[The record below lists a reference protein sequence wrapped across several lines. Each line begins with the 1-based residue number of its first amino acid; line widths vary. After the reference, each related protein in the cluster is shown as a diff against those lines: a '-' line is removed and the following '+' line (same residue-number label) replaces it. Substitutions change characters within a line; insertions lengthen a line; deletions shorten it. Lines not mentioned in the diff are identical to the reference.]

1 MADSHEFRRRVLLLV
16 TTGGFTHAAPVLEI
30 GAVLASRG
38 HDIQFATCEGQEDWT
53 ADYPFIN
60 TVYTVGPAAAEH
72 DLDLHY
78 ESMRLWR
85 HEHGFAPM
93 MKSKYFFDNFWT
105 DTYKSLRALCQDEA
119 TRPDF
124 IVADFFADSAARDML
139 KQFNIQL
146 ASIWPQM
153 PYAMAPVSYHP
164 GQPGFQAD
172 GALTSEHAS
181 LTSRFWNEFVVMA
194 ALPTVIPWLLWTK
207 RMRADAGVD
216 YSHSLL
222 PKPDYLVLVNSFWGL
237 EAPKELPPLMAPVG
251 PILSDEYPPLDEDLA
266 QFLDSHDKTIYVSLG
281 THINLPGEELA
292 KYLLGFIKALDAGF
306 INGVI
311 WATPSKA
318 RANFD
323 KSKSYLFADG
333 SILSVNNLLND
344 AHPDFRLP
352 VFAPQRAVLA
362 HRNTVLFLTHGGG
375 SSANETLF
383 HGTPVLAVGYFFDQL
398 CNSARLAASGVGT
411 SLDKSHV
418 TPSSISSAIANI
430 TTDADGLYATNIRRM
445 QRIATLNSKRKHL
458 AADLIEEVMTDQE
471 LRFRKGVE
479 LRPMHLQTADMR
491 MSIWKARNWDMLL
504 ISLTGLAAEDS
515 MRFGKSLT
523 ALIAALEPRK
533 KLLPNCGFI
542 MMALIMAQINRDYRE
557 ATGQF
562 LEKRHHRMED
572 CEVLSQASS
581 IFGLREAKAA
591 NPGLNRISAPLHS
604 RLYESWQQEIAVLIV
619 DESHAC
625 RNSDSV
631 YRRAIQSLKYH
642 HILMLTGTPIYN
654 TFSDLFGQTM
664 LLPCGGLFKS
674 LEHFRSI
681 FCPVNEFNP
690 QGVWRDLYH
699 CLYQVL
705 IMAHPKNVIDILPI
719 RVVSREVKLTGRITI
734 LRIDTLMVKFDY
746 LSIID
751 HHCKDGSARKNMFI
765 EAMGVLSQ
773 TKQLS
778 ACPLLLGGTLCNP
791 KHARPRNLWQQP
803 FNCSEHDTLKL
814 PLTE

>member
-1 MADSHEFRRRVLLLV
+1 MADSHEFRRRILLLV

-53 ADYPFIN
+53 ADYPFIK

-105 DTYKSLRALCQDEA
+105 DTYKSLRALCEDEA

-251 PILSDEYPPLDEDLA
+251 PVLSDEYPHLDEDLA
-266 QFLDSHDKTIYVSLG
+266 QFLDSHEKTIYVSLG
-281 THINLPGEELA
+281 THVSLPGEELA
-292 KYLLGFIKALDAGF
+292 KFLLGFIKALDAGF

-311 WATPSKA
+311 WAMPSKA

-323 KSKSYLFADG
+323 TSKSYIFTDG
-333 SILSVNNLLND
+333 SILSVSNLLND
-344 AHPDFRLP
+344 AYPDFRLP
-352 VFAPQRAVLA
+352 VFAPQRAILA

-383 HGTPVLAVGYFFDQL
+383 HGTPVLVVGYFFDQL

-430 TTDADGLYATNIRRM
+430 TTDTDGLYATNVRRM
-445 QRIATLNSKRKHL
+445 QRIATLNAKRKYL

-491 MSIWKARNWDMLL
+491 MSIWKARNWDMWLV
-504 ISLTGLAAEDS
+504 SLTGLAAGGFAS
-515 MRFGKSLT
+515 WWFATGGWR
-523 ALIAALEPRK
+523 
-533 KLLPNCGFI
+533 KLLLILARSVRMGRGF
-542 MMALIMAQINRDYRE
+542 ARE
-557 ATGQF
+557 I
-562 LEKRHHRMED
+562 LY
-572 CEVLSQASS
+572 
-581 IFGLREAKAA
+581 
-591 NPGLNRISAPLHS
+591 S
-604 RLYESWQQEIAVLIV
+604 R
-619 DESHAC
+619 
-625 RNSDSV
+625 
-631 YRRAIQSLKYH
+631 
-642 HILMLTGTPIYN
+642 
-654 TFSDLFGQTM
+654 
-664 LLPCGGLFKS
+664 
-674 LEHFRSI
+674 RS
-681 FCPVNEFNP
+681 
-690 QGVWRDLYH
+690 
-699 CLYQVL
+699 
-705 IMAHPKNVIDILPI
+705 
-719 RVVSREVKLTGRITI
+719 
-734 LRIDTLMVKFDY
+734 
-746 LSIID
+746 
-751 HHCKDGSARKNMFI
+751 
-765 EAMGVLSQ
+765 
-773 TKQLS
+773 
-778 ACPLLLGGTLCNP
+778 
-791 KHARPRNLWQQP
+791 
-803 FNCSEHDTLKL
+803 
-814 PLTE
+814 